1 MTEMDRKKETYD
13 RIMNTSYK
21 LFQEKGYNKVTVND
35 ICDACGISKPTFYH
49 YAGSKDEIVAIFFQ
63 DLTSRLV
70 EELLAQSATDD
81 YWQRI
86 VMAFDT
92 ILGHSKEFGV
102 NLYSQLFIV
111 NLNKELGTFEM
122 RDTLTDLMTWL
133 FEKAQACGQIRNSSD
148 PRQLYISCATMSF
161 GYGIRWCL
169 NRGRNDLLEDF
180 HKALAAVCDV
190 REK

>member
-1 MTEMDRKKETYD
+1 MVEKDRKKEMYD
-13 RIMNTSYK
+13 RIVNTSYK
-21 LFQEKGYNKVTVND
+21 LFQEKGYNEVTVND

-49 YAGSKDEIVAIFFQ
+49 YVGSKDEIVAIFYS

-92 ILGHSKEFGV
+92 IFSHSQEFGV

-111 NLNKELGTFEM
+111 NLNKDLGTFEM
-122 RDTLTDLMTWL
+122 RDSLTSLMTQL
-133 FEKAQACGQIRNSSD
+133 FEKAQACGQIQNPSD
-148 PRQLYISCATMSF
+148 PRQLYISCANMSF
-161 GYGIRWCL
+161 GYGVCWCL
-169 NRGRNDLLEDF
+169 NRGKNDLIEDF
-180 HKALAAVCDV
+180 HKALEAVCVV
-190 REK
+190 RKD